1 MGSRGLIC
9 EYYRGIKMFKIGTL
23 ADWFGVGLIEGIR
36 QSQRCGATGVQIG
49 ATNELDPRTIT
60 KDQIAKVKAVARE
73 CGQQITALCAELGG
87 HGLEIAADNPQKL
100 DYLKKTVDLATELDC
115 NVLTTHIGIVPSD
128 KKDEKYK
135 AIQQACSDI
144 GRYAAQNGV
153 YVAVETGP
161 EPVSRLCELIDA
173 CEGNM
178 AVNYDPAN
186 LVMVT
191 ADDEVQGVYTAR
203 NKIVHT
209 HAKDGIMNFNAGC
222 ETVYG
227 IFADGGI
234 EALNT
239 VSTYFTET
247 PLGQGN
253 VRWIP
258 YLTALKEV
266 GYTGYLTIERE
277 VNENAGADI
286 AMAVKFL
293 QEVMQKI

>member
-1 MGSRGLIC
+1 
-9 EYYRGIKMFKIGTL
+9 MFKIGTL
-23 ADWFGVGLIEGIR
+23 ADWFGVGLIEGIK
-36 QSQRCGATGVQIG
+36 QSQICGATGVQIG

-60 KDQIAKVKAVARE
+60 KDQVAKVKAVTSE
-73 CGQQITALCAELGG
+73 CGQTITALCAELGG
-87 HGLEIAADNPQKL
+87 HGLEIAADNPEKL
-100 DYLKKTVDLATELDC
+100 DYLKRTVNLAVELDC
-115 NVLTTHIGIVPSD
+115 NVITTHIGIVPEDVGSD
-128 KKDEKYK
+128 KYK
-135 AIQQACSDI
+135 AIREACSEI

-161 EPVSRLCELIDA
+161 EPVSRLCSLIDD

-191 ADDEVQGVYTAR
+191 ADDEVKGVYTAGS
-203 NKIVHT
+203 KIVHT
-209 HAKDGIMNFNAGC
+209 HAKDGVMNFNAGC

-247 PLGQGN
+247 PLGEGN

-258 YLTALKEV
+258 YLTALKDI
-266 GYTGYLTIERE
+266 GYSGYLTIERE

-286 AMAVKFL
+286 KKAVGFL
-293 QEVMQKI
+293 QEIMQRI

>member
-1 MGSRGLIC
+1 
-9 EYYRGIKMFKIGTL
+9 MFKIGTL
-23 ADWFGVGLIEGIR
+23 ADWFGVGLLEGIR
-36 QSQRCGATGVQIG
+36 ESQRCGAQGVQIY
-49 ATNELDPRTIT
+49 AWNELNPLQATPR
-60 KDQIAKVKAVARE
+60 QVREVKAVAKE
-73 CGQQITALCAELGG
+73 CGQEITALCAELGG

-100 DYLKKTVDLATELDC
+100 EYLKRTIDMAQELDC
-115 NVLTTHIGIVPSD
+115 NIITTHIGIVPGDETS
-128 KKDEKYK
+128 EKYK
-135 AIQQACSDI
+135 VMQQACSEI
-144 GRYAAQNGV
+144 GLYARQRGA

-161 EPVSRLCELIDA
+161 EPVPRLCSFLDN
-173 CEGNM
+173 CEGSM

-191 ADDEVQGVYTAR
+191 NDDEVQGVYTAGSR
-203 NKIVHT
+203 IVHT
-209 HAKDGIMNFNAGC
+209 HAKDGVCNFFAGC

-253 VRWIP
+253 VRWLP
-258 YLTALKEV
+258 YLTALKE
-266 GYTGYLTIERE
+266 TGYKGFLTIERE

-286 AMAVKFL
+286 RLAVDFL
-293 QEVMQKI
+293 KEMLTKI